1 MMWGVSMWRR
11 LWRDEGGFVVSAET
25 ALLGTLGVVGV
36 GVGLNCAKT
45 ALDAEFHDLARAFR
59 SLDQSYAYTGFWHN
73 GAYVAGSA
81 YTNVEV
87 VECVP
92 VPVEPCDEC
101 PTETPDPGAPAT
113 PGLPPPPDAGPGPS
127 IRPVPAAPPVPRS
140 VPRKSI
146 RRDVPAPPPASVS
159 PTSRF

>member
-1 MMWGVSMWRR
+1 MFGVSMWRR

-25 ALLGTLGVVGV
+25 ALLGTLGIVGV

-59 SLDQSYAYTGFWHN
+59 SLDQSYAYTGYWLN

-92 VPVEPCDEC
+92 APADPCEEC
-101 PTETPDPGAPAT
+101 PDSPDPSAPAN
-113 PGLPPPPDAGPGPS
+113 
-127 IRPVPAAPPVPRS
+127 PAAPPARGVRPTPSVRPIPAVPP
-140 VPRKSI
+140 VPSAAPKKSI
-146 RRDVPAPPPASVS
+146 RWDGPAPQRGTASPA
-159 PTSRF
+159 TTY

>member
-1 MMWGVSMWRR
+1 MFGVSMWRR

-25 ALLGTLGVVGV
+25 ALLGTLGIVGV
-36 GVGLNCAKT
+36 GVGVNCARE

-59 SLDQSYAYTGFWHN
+59 SLDQSYAYTGSWYT

-92 VPVEPCDEC
+92 VPADPCEEC
-101 PTETPDPGAPAT
+101 PASPDPAAPAHPAVPPT
-113 PGLPPPPDAGPGPS
+113 PGAGPTPS
-127 IRPVPAAPPVPRS
+127 IRPIPAVPPVPRAA
-140 VPRKSI
+140 PKKSI
-146 RRDVPAPPPASVS
+146 RWDGPVPQRGTVPPA
-159 PTSRF
+159 TTY